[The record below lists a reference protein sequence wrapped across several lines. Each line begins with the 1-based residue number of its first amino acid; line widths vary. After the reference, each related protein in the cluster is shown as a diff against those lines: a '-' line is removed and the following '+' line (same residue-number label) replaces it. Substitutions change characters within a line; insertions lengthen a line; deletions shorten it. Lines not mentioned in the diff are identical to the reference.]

1 MPLESFL
8 KYCKWS
14 IKAESR
20 WFFQEVSEPQRRVR
34 KCDTCLMRVF
44 FLTIK
49 VVRTGYPLDVTPGFY
64 MSNISMLVALQ
75 RVEVQSEVSSDRH
88 YLENR
93 NQCLVSHMSTDLPSS
108 SKRLNLMIW
117 TLPLIWGQKIQELVK
132 YLKSFLGKFALA
144 SKPKE
149 RTPYLLTQKMKLQ
162 DPLSSLILVI
172 MPGFKVQ
179 EERPVLLLKNYI
191 KIELVK
197 SSSWYEQWLVA
208 MKILTG

>member
-1 MPLESFL
+1 MEHQSRKQVVLPGGKWTTEKGQKVWHMFDEGFFPNHKSCQNRLSFGCYTRFL
-8 KYCKWS
+8 HVQYLHACCF
-14 IKAESR
+14 AESR
-20 WFFQEVSEPQRRVR
+20 SSVR
-34 KCDTCLMRVF
+34 S
-44 FLTIK
+44 FL
-49 VVRTGYPLDVTPGFY
+49 
-64 MSNISMLVALQ
+64 
-75 RVEVQSEVSSDRH
+75 RH

-179 EERPVLLLKNYI
+179 EERPVLPLKNYI